1 MPTTSLQQD
10 DEIIPGYRLLERL
23 GSGGYGEVWKATAP
37 GGLLKAIKI
46 VFGRV
51 EEMRG
56 EREMKALERIKE
68 LRHPFVISLERVE
81 IVEGQLLFVTELAER
96 SLKDLFDEYRKDGK
110 AGIPRKELLGY
121 LHDAADALDYMREK
135 LQLQHLDVKPENLLL
150 AGNHAKVA
158 DFGLVK
164 RLEDVSVSMMGG
176 LTPLYASP
184 ESFDGT
190 PSLFSD
196 QYSLAIVYQE
206 MLTGILPFS
215 GATISKL
222 AAQHLSGTPNL
233 SPLLE
238 HDRVV
243 LRKALCKEPTK
254 RFPSCRNMVE
264 ALTET
269 RNDAAKVRRERLE
282 SILERPAG
290 ADDAMQA
297 PSGDGDTQSGHRAT
311 SVTFA
316 TPHDETGDPPHPT
329 LWIGLGGLAVQT
341 LRRLKRQAEGGVA
354 GCDIF
359 LAIDSDGS
367 SALGGAMADGEAAL
381 DRGEFLALPLQR
393 SQDYQE
399 LPAET
404 LRNVNRRWIYNLPR
418 SQRVEGLR
426 PLGQLIFLGGRKVIR
441 QALTDKAEALRNAVE
456 RFRDAGARGKIVVL
470 AGVNGGTGSGM
481 VVETL
486 KELAGLRFAL
496 KDIDIVATL
505 LSTGGRTATQR
516 ELGAANAI
524 ATLDELEAFVAS
536 QVTGSRL
543 APNIFVLSCKPDA
556 SEQELRDWLSD
567 VAEGLQIQRRF
578 ASSDCL
584 EELRSRASDEGSE
597 GRLRSFSTISL
608 DRVSN
613 ARVREWTSML
623 CRLAAEDWLGSP
635 LRRGTTKSPTN
646 ASSMFAPSGRPSG
659 GIDEKRFD
667 DVVVEVSRKLGLTT
681 EGASAR
687 MDGVFRNAA
696 GRTPIAGAE
705 ELAATYLGRLL
716 EGENVADL
724 AKQAW
729 ERREL
734 GWAEGGSI
742 AQAVEKTCESWIGGA
757 RAKFVEWL
765 RGVADKPGVG
775 VVGSLRLLT
784 RFAER
789 LDALRQE
796 VQTRIAGRDG
806 VATGAVAEL
815 EIVRRQAIRAPGSAP
830 WKSNGKPDDA
840 VKALAVA
847 ALAATWDRETARA
860 IDEAIHR
867 AAMDLRKRR
876 EHLQHMQRE
885 LNIVAESFSSE
896 YESLRT
902 DGNSSPSGA
911 DSVDDFVHRRIL
923 ARIPDF
929 LREVNRLVLPDVD
942 HRGSLGPW
950 LEPGKALSV
959 DLCDSL
965 RISATRVIE
974 NGVAEFRRN
983 PGECLDEW
991 KPTLEAKLP
1000 DVIRSATPPWYR
1012 VGSSALYLLRSGSP
1026 SLQRIFE
1033 PALSSVLAAKP
1044 ATVADVERESVLYGE
1059 IDGLE
1064 FAHIRDSL
1072 SKDRP
1077 DLIEIAERL
1086 QLWRNGT

>member
-1 MPTTSLQQD
+1 MPTTSLQQN
-10 DEIIPGYRLLERL
+10 DEVIPGYRLLERL
-23 GSGGYGEVWKATAP
+23 GSGGYGEVWKTTAP
-37 GGLLKAIKI
+37 GGLLKAVKI

-81 IVEGQLLFVTELAER
+81 IIDGTLLFVTELAER
-96 SLKDLFDEYRKDGK
+96 SLKDCFDQYRKDGK
-110 AGIPRKELLGY
+110 PGIPRKELLGY
-121 LHDAADALDYMREK
+121 LHDASDALDYMREK
-135 LQLQHLDVKPENLLL
+135 LQLQHLDIKPENLLL

-238 HDRVV
+238 QDRAV
-243 LRKALCKEPTK
+243 LRKALSKEPTK
-254 RFPSCRNMVE
+254 RFSSCRDMVE

-269 RNDAAKVRRERLE
+269 RNDATKVRRERLE
-282 SILERPAG
+282 SILERP
-290 ADDAMQA
+290 QN
-297 PSGDGDTQSGHRAT
+297 GDGALRTASGESETSRRESTT
-311 SVTFA
+311 SVSNS
-316 TPHDETGDPPHPT
+316 TPLNESGDPPHPT

-341 LRRLKRQAEGGVA
+341 LRHLKRQSENGVA

-367 SALGGAMADGEAAL
+367 SALGGSMADGESAL
-381 DRGEFLALPLQR
+381 DRSEFLALPLRR

-426 PLGQLIFLGGRKVIR
+426 PLGQLIFLGERKLIR
-441 QALTDKAEALRNAVE
+441 QALSEKAETLRNAVE
-456 RFRDAGARGKIVVL
+456 KYRDAGARGKIVVL

-496 KDIDIVATL
+496 KEIDVTATL

-536 QVTGSRL
+536 QAVSSRL
-543 APNIFVLSCKPDA
+543 AANIFVLACKPDA
-556 SEQELRDWLSD
+556 SEHELRDWLSD

-578 ASSDCL
+578 SSSDRL
-584 EELRSRASDEGSE
+584 EELRSRSDGDGSE

-613 ARVREWTSML
+613 ARIREWTSML
-623 CRLAAEDWLGSP
+623 CRLAAEDWLGSS
-635 LRRGTTKSPTN
+635 LRRGTSKSSTG
-646 ASSMFAPSGRPSG
+646 ASSMFPPSVRPSE

-667 DVVVEVSRKLGLTT
+667 DIVVEVARKLGLTP

-705 ELAATYLGRLL
+705 ELTTTYLSRFLA
-716 EGENVADL
+716 GENVADL
-724 AKQAW
+724 ARQAW
-729 ERREL
+729 EHQDL
-734 GWAEGGSI
+734 GWAEGAI
-742 AQAVEKTCESWIGGA
+742 CQAVEKTCESWIGGA
-757 RAKFVEWL
+757 RTKFIDWL

-796 VQTRIAGRDG
+796 VQTRIASRDA
-806 VATGAVAEL
+806 VATGAAAEL
-815 EIVRRQAIRAPGSAP
+815 DVVRRQATRAPGSAP
-830 WKSNGKPDDA
+830 WKSSARPDDA
-840 VKALAVA
+840 VKTLAVA
-847 ALAATWDRETARA
+847 AIAATWDRETARA
-860 IDEAIHR
+860 IDDAINR
-867 AAMDLRKRR
+867 ASIDLRKRR
-876 EHLQHMQRE
+876 EHLQHLQRE

-896 YESLRT
+896 YESLRS
-902 DGNSSPSGA
+902 DGGNSPSKG
-911 DSVDDFVHRRIL
+911 DSIDDFVHRRIL

-929 LREVNRLVLPDVD
+929 LRDVNRLVLPQGES
-942 HRGSLGPW
+942 HACLGPW
-950 LEPGKALSV
+950 LEPGKALSA
-959 DLCDSL
+959 DLCDVL
-965 RISATRVIE
+965 RTSATRVIE
-974 NGVAEFRRN
+974 TGVAEFRRN

-1000 DVIRSATPPWYR
+1000 DMIRAATPPWYR

-1033 PALSSVLAAKP
+1033 PALSTVLAARP
-1044 ATVADVERESVLYGE
+1044 AAVSDAERESVLYGE

-1072 SKDRP
+1072 CKDRP